1 MNDELSMTALEY
13 SLGTLSV
20 DERAAFARQ
29 LEDDAQARA
38 ALADW
43 ERKLAPMAA
52 AVEPIEPDASVW
64 RAIERGLD
72 PAVADGNV
80 VPLRRAVARWRFA
93 TAATT
98 ALAACLAIYVGLKPA
113 VEIERPAHPVVAQ
126 APSAPGVRSASA
138 QDRPAGEPTGVV
150 TASASRQNENLVVNA
165 NGQREGELK
174 NGLNIQPAPAARE
187 VGAPRSFVA
196 ALSPVSAP
204 AALIVRT
211 EPGGGA
217 LIVRRLSGDVP
228 AGSSLRLWLLAPGAP
243 PRPLGAAS
251 GETTRLA
258 LPADAALTDATIA
271 ASVEA
276 ESAAPDR
283 PSAPFVYEGKFVRE

>member
-13 SLGTLSV
+13 SLGTLPA
-20 DERAAFARQ
+20 DERAAFALQ
-29 LEDDAQARA
+29 LEADAQARA

-52 AVEPIEPDASVW
+52 AVEPIEPDATTW
-64 RAIERGLD
+64 PAIEQRLA
-72 PAVADGNV
+72 PPVESGNV
-80 VPLRRAVARWRFA
+80 VPLRRAVTRWRFA

-98 ALAACLAIYVGLKPA
+98 ALAACLAIYVGF
-113 VEIERPAHPVVAQ
+113 RPAAEIQRPAQPVVAQ
-126 APSAPGVRSASA
+126 APSAPAARSASA
-138 QDRPAGEPTGVV
+138 QDRPAGEPNGVV

-174 NGLNIQPAPAARE
+174 NALNIQPARE
-187 VGAPRSFVA
+187 SGAPRSFVA

-217 LIVRRLSGDVP
+217 LIVRRLSGEVP
-228 AGSSLRLWLLAPGAP
+228 AGSVLRLWLLAPGAP
-243 PRPLGAAS
+243 PRALGVAS

-258 LPADAALTDATIA
+258 LPADAALADATIA

-276 ESAAPDR
+276 ENAAPDK
-283 PSAPFVYEGKFVRE
+283 PSAAFVYEGKFVRE